1 MNARISARYNTVV
14 RNHLEEICSFAELR
28 NCIVHTR
35 DGKQKLVATP
45 SDDTV
50 EEIEHIAKL
59 LLQDFNVL
67 NFATAPVITG
77 EYTEPLRDV
86 LIRLKS
92 YTYEHFAESI
102 KPYLFENMKTSQRG
116 KDALI
121 YMAVPAIDF
130 EGDFDAQTDKLNEV
144 LESVVLLQEF
154 MEEMDYGGMET
165 ILQDGPPAE
174 EENL

>member
-50 EEIEHIAKL
+50 EEIEHIAE
-59 LLQDFNVL
+59 
-67 NFATAPVITG
+67 A
-77 EYTEPLRDV
+77 
-86 LIRLKS
+86 
-92 YTYEHFAESI
+92 
-102 KPYLFENMKTSQRG
+102 FENMKTSQRG

-165 ILQDGPPAE
+165 ILQDGSPAE